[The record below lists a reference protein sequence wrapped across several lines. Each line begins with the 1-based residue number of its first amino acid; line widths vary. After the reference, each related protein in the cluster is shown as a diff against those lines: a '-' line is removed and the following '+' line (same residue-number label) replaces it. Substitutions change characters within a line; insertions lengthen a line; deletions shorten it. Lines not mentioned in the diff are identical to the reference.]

1 MICLFFILRRK
12 NILNRQMFYMQ
23 LIIKLSTLKPMT
35 QMGYNREPY
44 YEKNNN
50 IIHDIVACNSN
61 HFLRQRRRL

>member
-1 MICLFFILRRK
+1 
-12 NILNRQMFYMQ
+12 MFYMQ

-61 HFLRQRRRL
+61 HFLQKRRRLQS